1 MRFVEFQD
9 SKTVELQAAVIN
21 TLTNIRGDADDSDQ
35 TTEISFNALIQI
47 MKNTG
52 YPQFNYSLFKSM
64 YDSSDALKSV
74 VDDFDQEKIVLKT
87 EKEMAKDEP
96 MDYDDTG
103 STDVVKKMAKS
114 ALKKRTQ

>member
-9 SKTVELQAAVIN
+9 PKTVELQSAVIN
-21 TLTNIRGDADDSDQ
+21 TLTNIRGDANDADQ
-35 TTEISFNALIQI
+35 TTEISFAALDQI
-47 MKNTG
+47 MQNTG
-52 YPQFNYSLFKSM
+52 YPQFNYNLFKSM
-64 YDSSDALKSV
+64 YDQSEALKSV
-74 VDDFDQEKIVLKT
+74 VDDFNQDKIVLKT

-114 ALKKRTQ
+114 ALKKRT